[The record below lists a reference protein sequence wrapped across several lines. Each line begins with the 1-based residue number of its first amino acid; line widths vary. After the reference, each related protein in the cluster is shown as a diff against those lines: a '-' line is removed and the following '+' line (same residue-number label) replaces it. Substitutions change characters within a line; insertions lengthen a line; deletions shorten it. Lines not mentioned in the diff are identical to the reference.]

1 MTEGKETKPRLHIWT
16 DGACKFNPGPGGWG
30 VYMTYGERSIELC
43 GGEAL
48 TTNNRMELT
57 AVISALKALKRPC
70 PLVIHLD
77 SSYVKDGIT
86 QWIHNWKRKGWK
98 TAAGKPVKND
108 DLWRELD
115 ALIGRFT
122 IEWDWVKGHVG
133 IEANEKAD
141 ELANKGVAPYL
152 EK

>member
-1 MTEGKETKPRLHIWT
+1 MTEVKETKPRLHIWT

-30 VYMTYGERSIELC
+30 VYMIYGERSIELC

-77 SSYVKDGIT
+77 SAYVKDGIT
-86 QWIHNWKRKGWK
+86 QWIHNWKRKGWR

-133 IEANEKAD
+133 IEGNEKAD
-141 ELANKGVAPYL
+141 ELANKGVTPYL
-152 EK
+152 